1 MARDLSC
8 PAGTKTAAATPRTS
22 RVAVILLLV
31 LAVCALVWMVPT
43 AAAES
48 ASPAADGEK
57 VVLRVGLLE
66 DADNLNPFI
75 GYQVTS
81 YMIWHLNYDFLVGF
95 DPEDLSP
102 RPEIAESW
110 TTSDD
115 GKTWTFTIRQGMT
128 WQDGEPVTASDVAFT
143 FNYIVDNDLVNL
155 ATYTSGIVEAE
166 AIDDYTVEIRTEAP
180 KANILSMVVP
190 ILPEHIW
197 SQVSGK
203 AAAGSYQNEPPII
216 GSGPFKTVE
225 WQKKRFIRLEA
236 NPDYWKD
243 GPYID
248 ELIFQIYTNADTMIA
263 DLESGTIDGAV
274 DVPVAQFAGLAS
286 TEGLEAIEATSWKFT
301 EMGLNCYDDPDSL
314 GNPVLLDKQFRQAL
328 AWAVDRQDVVD
339 VAFNGY
345 AEPATSTL
353 VPYNRFH
360 WEPPA
365 EQLYGFDPDESET
378 MLEEAGYKD
387 TDGDGF
393 RETKEGEKLSL
404 RLYITNDYPPNQ
416 TTGKLVAGWLEDIGI
431 KTQMSVIDAGAML
444 DAQYNYVGDAYAP
457 DYDLFI
463 WYWTQDPDP
472 YFNIT
477 VPTTAQIE
485 GWNDT
490 LWTDPEYDELAVVQ
504 AQELDEAARMEA
516 IHRMQ
521 EIILDGSPYVL
532 FTYPSQLEAYDTADW
547 EGWTPVPNGIEG
559 YTGSVL
565 YPYTNIDTYVNVQP
579 KVAAEEEEA
588 SSNTTL
594 IIVIAL
600 AAIAVFVVVALVL
613 RRRGG
618 RALEE

>member
-1 MARDLSC
+1 M
-8 PAGTKTAAATPRTS
+8 
-22 RVAVILLLV
+22 
-31 LAVCALVWMVPT
+31 
-43 AAAES
+43 
-48 ASPAADGEK
+48 
-57 VVLRVGLLE
+57 RVGLLE

-95 DPEDLSP
+95 DPKDLSP

-110 TTSDD
+110 TTSED

-128 WQDGEPVTASDVAFT
+128 WQDGEPVTAADVAFT

-166 AIDDYTVEIRTEAP
+166 AIDDYTVEIRTDAP
-180 KANILSMVVP
+180 KSNMLAMVVP

-197 SQVSGK
+197 SKVSGK
-203 AAAGSYQNEPPII
+203 AAAGTYQNPPPII
-216 GSGPFKTVE
+216 GSGPFQTVE
-225 WQKKRFIRLEA
+225 WQKERFIRLEA

-248 ELIFQIYTNADTMIA
+248 ELVFQIYTNADTMVA
-263 DLESGTIDGAV
+263 DLQAGNIDGVV
-274 DVPVAQFAGLAS
+274 DVPAAQFAGLQEE
-286 TEGLEAIEATSWKFT
+286 EGLEAIEATSWKFT
-301 EMGLNCYDDPDSL
+301 ELGLNCYDNPDSM

-345 AEPATSTL
+345 AAPATSTL

-365 EQLYGFDPDESET
+365 EALYSYDPEKSKS

-387 TDGDGF
+387 TDGDGL
-393 RETKEGEKLSL
+393 RETKDGEKLSL
-404 RLYITNDYPPNQ
+404 RLFITNDYPPNQ
-416 TTGKLVAGWLEDIGI
+416 TTGKLVAGWLEDVGI
-431 KTQMSVIDAGAML
+431 KTEMSVIDAGAML
-444 DAQYNYVGDAYAP
+444 DAQYNYKGDTYAP
-457 DYDLFI
+457 DYDMFI

-504 AQELDEAARMEA
+504 AQELDEAKRMEA
-516 IHRMQ
+516 VHRMQ
-521 EIILDGSPYVL
+521 EIILDSSPYVL
-532 FTYPSQLEAYDTADW
+532 FTYPSQLEAYDVANW

-565 YPYTNIDTYVNVQP
+565 YPYTNIDTYVNAKP
-579 KVAAEEEEA
+579 KAATEAVA
-588 SSNTTL
+588 SSNTTV
-594 IIVIAL
+594 IV
-600 AAIAVFVVVALVL
+600 VVVVAVLVAIGVVVLLL
-613 RRRGG
+613 RGRRG